1 MKAEIH
7 PTYEKIAVTC
17 SCGNH
22 FETGSTLCAPL
33 RIEICNA
40 CHPYYT
46 GKHRVVDTAGQVE
59 RFFGKFGDINL

>member
-1 MKAEIH
+1 MKADIH
-7 PTYEKIAVTC
+7 PAYEKIVITC

-33 RIEICNA
+33 HIEVCNA